1 MKDLQSCMLKDKLYA
16 TVGPI
21 KIIKA
26 ELEHASYLSTRLR
39 NNDLREVSLANS
51 DPLEALVTPLTMK
64 APTYSA
70 MVEDKPICMFGTVPE
85 QERKHHAIVW
95 ALGSNTIFKYKKS
108 FVKASLSMVELLQ
121 AKNKTIWNIV
131 PEDHYDTILW
141 LRRLGFTIEGQVV
154 NIKNTTL
161 LHFTRCQNIKNV
173 AVVH

>member
-1 MKDLQSCMLKDKLYA
+1 
-16 TVGPI
+16 
-21 KIIKA
+21 
-26 ELEHASYLSTRLR
+26 
-39 NNDLREVSLANS
+39 
-51 DPLEALVTPLTMK
+51 
-64 APTYSA
+64 
-70 MVEDKPICMFGTVPE
+70 MFGTVPE
-85 QERKHHAIVW
+85 EERKHHAVVW

-121 AKNKTIWNIV
+121 AKNKIIWNIV

-141 LRRLGFTIEGQVV
+141 LTKLGFTIEGQVV